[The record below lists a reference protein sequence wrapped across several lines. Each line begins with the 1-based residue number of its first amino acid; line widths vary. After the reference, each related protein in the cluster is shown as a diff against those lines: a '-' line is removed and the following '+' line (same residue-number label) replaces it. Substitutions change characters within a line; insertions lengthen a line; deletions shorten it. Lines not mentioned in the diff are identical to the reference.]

1 MLGCAPSLARLER
14 GRPISG
20 SILCS
25 VPRPVGVRYSW
36 QGCRWRAAG
45 AVGAAGVC
53 SVPDCFRLWPA
64 TSHVCSVQALWWAP
78 YAGSALSLHSASSVD

>member
-1 MLGCAPSLARLER
+1 MLGHAPSLARLER

-25 VPRPVGVRYSW
+25 VPRPIGVQYSW
-36 QGCRWRAAG
+36 QGCRWRAA
-45 AVGAAGVC
+45 GAAGVC

-64 TSHVCSVQALWWAP
+64 TSRVCSVQAPWRAP
-78 YAGSALSLHSASSVD
+78 YKGSALSLPSASSVD